1 MTKIVKK
8 LKSVNLMLRWFTKDY
23 LNTAIIYL
31 HRVFLTVLNK
41 EDIKNPLELIRGS
54 FIMAFID
61 IIRVFYF
68 TQRCLAIGLVQVK
81 LYI

>member
-61 IIRVFYF
+61 IIRVFILLNAAL
-68 TQRCLAIGLVQVK
+68 QLD
-81 LYI
+81 

>member
-1 MTKIVKK
+1 
-8 LKSVNLMLRWFTKDY
+8 MLRWFTIDY

-61 IIRVFYF
+61 IIKSFYF